1 MLRLTVQTVL
11 LRRTTDNSTQRPT
24 PLIHLVLSP
33 GLTIQEELDKE
44 EGATMEAH
52 NQKIQAKLDMKEGAR
67 TGALSNLG
75 MTAQTS
81 DLSRKVAYNPMI
93 PVAPSILDLPQMMA
107 KPRSHGTMMAK
118 LSLRCRATEPSSC
131 KVTAQS
137 PHWQRAP

>member
-107 KPRSHGTMMAK
+107 K